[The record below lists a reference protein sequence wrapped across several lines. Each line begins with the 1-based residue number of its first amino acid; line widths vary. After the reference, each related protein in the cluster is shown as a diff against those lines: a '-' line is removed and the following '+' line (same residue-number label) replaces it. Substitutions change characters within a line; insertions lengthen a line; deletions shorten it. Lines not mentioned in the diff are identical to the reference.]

1 MKQYISINQSH
12 IRAKILG
19 VILVVLGVIFLF
31 NPNSLNI
38 KIGFIAIF
46 TGIFMI
52 FMITEKSI
60 TKKIS
65 EAQVEENLDTVKKIL
80 KNLNLKGNA
89 IFLPKSDNLTEE
101 RILIPPNNLGIV
113 KIPNIDNNNVILTG
127 KDEKILGITVPPAGL
142 KLLKEIDK
150 NGDFEKT
157 DIEHLEEKLQIF
169 IGMNLLKSLS
179 FRPQKSGW
187 YLEVEKP
194 LFSDN
199 GPNLQS
205 QYPCPTCSA
214 VITAITR
221 SLNQKVRIYMAT
233 QIGEKITFYL
243 NIQFF

>member
-1 MKQYISINQSH
+1 
-12 IRAKILG
+12 
-19 VILVVLGVIFLF
+19 
-31 NPNSLNI
+31 
-38 KIGFIAIF
+38 
-46 TGIFMI
+46 
-52 FMITEKSI
+52 MITEKSV

-65 EAQVEENLDTVKKIL
+65 EAQVEENLETVKKIL

-101 RILIPPNNLGIV
+101 RILIPPNNSGIV

-127 KDEKILGITVPPAGL
+127 MDEKILGITVPPSGL
-142 KLLKEIDK
+142 KLLQEIDK

-169 IGMNLLKSLS
+169 VGMNLLKSLS
-179 FRPQKSGW
+179 FRKQKSGW

-194 LFSDN
+194 LFSSN
-199 GPNLQS
+199 GQNIQN

-221 SLNQKVRIYMAT
+221 SLNQKIRIYMAT
-233 QIGEKITFYL
+233 QIGEKISFYL
-243 NIQFF
+243 NIMERKNESGN